1 MSHRGKR
8 SAEGTRKQT
17 VRRVM
22 LDTSLRD
29 RELAETICRIHAI
42 EEDTVIGDPGDVL
55 IDARGRGALQQ
66 LPPAE
71 VNRLT

>member
-1 MSHRGKR
+1 
-8 SAEGTRKQT
+8 
-17 VRRVM
+17 M